1 MQNGYETE
9 PRGGAEYACA
19 RERTLA
25 TANSG
30 DRSLGDSCKNRELE
44 VVAVSEVQV
53 ILFLS
58 CSGLLSWCFVE

>member
-9 PRGGAEYACA
+9 PWRGADYACA

-53 ILFLS
+53 ILPPTHS
-58 CSGLLSWCFVE
+58 P